1 MLSEAISI
9 KLTLPDTDYPC
20 AHLQP
25 PPFANTGANYISCAC
40 FAVSHTDSAE
50 TSPGALRISQKILPL
65 FPFFSYLGQ
74 WLCVAVSF
82 SASSSSTAPHPH
94 PAPAHAPDKT
104 SLADRFSVELY
115 TPSCF

>member
-1 MLSEAISI
+1 MLLEAISI

-50 TSPGALRISQKILPL
+50 TSPGALRIGRKIMPL

-74 WLCVAVSF
+74 WLCAAVSF
-82 SASSSSTAPHPH
+82 SASSSSTAP
-94 PAPAHAPDKT
+94 A
-104 SLADRFSVELY
+104 
-115 TPSCF
+115 TPTPPLPMPQTRDL